1 MGMKHFAVISF
12 FAAAAFVGCAK
23 LGSEAVE
30 TVPSEEQTE
39 NTPFIIRV
47 DTPVPEPSAT
57 KTTFNE
63 ETYEVNWSAGDALAV
78 RINGSETTYEFVNK
92 TGETNEF
99 TCADFHPTE
108 GTTYEYDILYPY
120 SANGQFTMSGGVKTP
135 MHGTGTAVGS
145 ASPNVPINQLTALI
159 KVAIKNANAVG
170 TSTLTALRVERTDGG
185 ILGGLH
191 TVEGPVEGNN
201 INYTTVTAQNKK
213 IAAGESIDMYLQ
225 CAPFTADEDMKLLVR
240 YTVDGVEYV
249 AEKTISKGT
258 SFNAGTVN
266 KTSVSFAAP
275 DAIFIDF
282 GSKST
287 TGWNNIT
294 DVKAASVELR
304 DTKSESTGMTLSLSG
319 DWKLQ
324 NPVGYEPERYV
335 EFGNSQYPKSA
346 WYDSFMLQNT
356 SGTMVFNGMLEDAV
370 YRFTI
375 ASYRWNGTPEA
386 RITRFELSGL
396 ENLGSIDVN
405 QGTKDTKLSD
415 IANHFAVFENV
426 KPDEKGCVTLT
437 VTPIQTDRACDAH
450 LSAIKIERIK

>member
-1 MGMKHFAVISF
+1 M
-12 FAAAAFVGCAK
+12 AAALAGCAK
-23 LGSEAVE
+23 VAPE
-30 TVPSEEQTE
+30 TVEKHPSEE
-39 NTPFIIRV
+39 NTPFVIYV
-47 DTPVPEPSAT
+47 GLPEAT
-57 KTTFNE
+57 KTSFNE
-63 ETYEVNWSAGDALAV
+63 DTYAVSWSDGDALAV
-78 RINGSETTYEFVNK
+78 KIDGKLYKFDKVEGENNAFSSEFVPEDGVEH
-92 TGETNEF
+92 T
-99 TCADFHPTE
+99 
-108 GTTYEYDILYPY
+108 YDILYPY
-120 SANGQFTMSGGVKTP
+120 SEDGEFTMSGGVKTP
-135 MHGTGTAVGS
+135 MHGVGKAVGDE
-145 ASPNVPINQLTALI
+145 SPNVRLVQLTALI
-159 KVAIKNANAVG
+159 KVTVRNDNAFG
-170 TSTLTALRVERTDGG
+170 TATLTSISVERADGG
-185 ILGGLH
+185 ILGGKHKLDGS
-191 TVEGPVEGNN
+191 TVVPVDGKTVSS
-201 INYTTVTAQNKK
+201 TTVGNQNKK
-213 IAAGESIDMYLQ
+213 IAAGESIAMYLQ
-225 CAPFTADEDMKLLVR
+225 CAPFTADEDMKLLVK

-258 SFNAGTVN
+258 SFEARTVN

-324 NPVGYEPERYV
+324 NPVGYEPELYV

-346 WYDSFMLQNT
+346 WYDSFMLQNA
-356 SGTMVFNGMLEDAV
+356 SGTVVFNGMLEDAV

-396 ENLGSIDVN
+396 ENFGSIDIN

-437 VTPIQTDRACDAH
+437 VTPIQTDKACDAH

>member
-1 MGMKHFAVISF
+1 MKPYAILPLM
-12 FAAAAFVGCAK
+12 AAALAGCAK
-23 LGSEAVE
+23 VAPETVE
-30 TVPSEEQTE
+30 TAPSEE
-39 NTPFIIRV
+39 NTPFVIYV
-47 DTPVPEPSAT
+47 GLPEST
-57 KTTFNE
+57 KTSFNE
-63 ETYEVNWSAGDALAV
+63 KTCEVSWSDGDALAV
-78 RINGSETTYEFVNK
+78 KIAGLNDGKAYEFVKVDGVDNA
-92 TGETNEF
+92 F
-99 TCADFHPTE
+99 SCSDFKPVD
-108 GTTYEYDILYPY
+108 GVTYEYDILYPY

-135 MHGTGTAVGS
+135 MHGIGTAVGTD
-145 ASPNVPINQLTALI
+145 SPNVRLDQLTALI
-159 KVAIKNANAVG
+159 KVTITNENAVG
-170 TSTLTALRVERTDGG
+170 TSTLTALRVERADGG
-185 ILGGLH
+185 ILGGPH
-191 TVEGPVEGNN
+191 TVDGPVEGNN
-201 INYTTVTAQNKK
+201 INYTTVTGQNKK
-213 IAAGESIDMYLQ
+213 IAAGESIAMYLQ
-225 CAPFTADEDMKLLVR
+225 CAPFTAAAGSKLLVK

-249 AEKTISKGT
+249 EEKTVSKDKDVE
-258 SFNAGTVN
+258 FKAGTVN
-266 KTSVSFAAP
+266 KTAVSFAAP

-294 DVKAASVELR
+294 DVKVASVELR

-324 NPVGYEPERYV
+324 NPVGYEPELYV

-356 SGTMVFNGMLEDAV
+356 PGTVVFNGMLEDAV

-386 RITRFELSGL
+386 RITRFELSGH
-396 ENLGSIDVN
+396 ENFGSIDIN

-437 VTPIQTDRACDAH
+437 VTPIQTDKACDAH